1 MTSPGDLPALPA
13 GFDRRRF
20 LAFASALGAG
30 AALPEALLA
39 EGKGITDRSIV
50 EAERLSGL
58 SFTAEERKLMK
69 KGLEEQLEAYEALR
83 QVPIANSVPPALRFA
98 PYEAASV
105 EPPPA
110 PAKSPF
116 PEGPS
121 GLTAAPA
128 DSEDLAFLP
137 AVTLGRMI
145 KEGKITSVALT
156 RLYLERLR
164 RSDPALQAVV
174 TYTESLAMHLAEV
187 ADREIGN
194 DGVDRGPLQ
203 GVPWGAKDL
212 LAVRDYPTTWGSNV
226 FKEQQFAEN
235 ATVVDRL
242 SANGA
247 VLVAKLS
254 LGELAMGDVWYGG
267 TTKNPW
273 KLDQGS
279 SGSSAGP
286 AAATTAGLVGFSL
299 GSETLGSIVSP
310 STRCGATGL
319 RPTFGRVSR
328 HGAMALSWSMDKL
341 GPICRTA
348 EDCAAVFAAI
358 HGPDGKDGTVVHRPF
373 AWDPALDVR
382 RLKVGYVKEAFEKEP
397 AEGQEEWHGH
407 DLAALDVLRHFG
419 VELVPITLPDL
430 PWNALRVI
438 LSAETAA
445 AFDELTRSNRD
456 DGLVRQTEQSWPN
469 YFRLGQTVP
478 AVSYLQA
485 NRIRTLAIREM
496 EKTLTGF
503 DAYLAPTFGAS
514 NLLLTNLTGHPAVV
528 LPNGF
533 RKDGTPTSLT
543 ITGKLYG
550 EGGILALAHAY
561 QGATDFHRR
570 RPKVALPVEK
580 KG

>member
-30 AALPEALLA
+30 AALPDALLA
-39 EGKGITDRSIV
+39 EGKGITERSIV
-50 EAERLSGL
+50 EAEHLTGL
-58 SFTAEERKLMK
+58 SFTPAEREMMK
-69 KGLEEQLEAYEALR
+69 KGLEEQLESYEALR
-83 QVPIANSVPPALRFA
+83 KVPLANSVPPALRFSPHEVA
-98 PYEAASV
+98 
-105 EPPPA
+105 PPA
-110 PAKSPF
+110 EPVPAYSF
-116 PEGPS
+116 PEGTS
-121 GLTAAPA
+121 GLTAAPS
-128 DSEDLAFLP
+128 DPEDLAFLP
-137 AVTLGRMI
+137 ALTLGRMI
-145 KEGKITSVALT
+145 KEGKTTSVALT
-156 RLYLERLR
+156 RLYLDRLR
-164 RSDPALQAVV
+164 RFDRVLQAVV
-174 TYTESLAMHLAEV
+174 NDTEGMAMELAEV
-187 ADREIGN
+187 ADREISNG
-194 DGVDRGPLQ
+194 GVDRGPLQ

-212 LAVRDYPTTWGSNV
+212 LAVRGYPTTWGSNL
-226 FKEQQFAEN
+226 FREQRFDET
-235 ATVVDRL
+235 ATVVERL
-242 SANGA
+242 SSAGA

-254 LGELAMGDVWYGG
+254 LGELALGDVWFGG

-273 KLDQGS
+273 KIDQGS
-279 SGSSAGP
+279 SGSSAGS
-286 AAATTAGLVGFSL
+286 ASATVAGCVGFSL

-348 EDCAAVFAAI
+348 EDCAAVFAVI

-373 AWDPALDVR
+373 TWEPARDLR
-382 RLKVGYVKEAFEKEP
+382 KLKVGFVKEAFDKAP
-397 AEGQEEWHGH
+397 AEGQEEWHAH
-407 DLAALDVLRHFG
+407 DLAALDTLRRLG
-419 VELVPITLPDL
+419 VELVPLTLPDL

-456 DGLVRQTEQSWPN
+456 DEMVRQTEQSWPN

-485 NRIRTLAIREM
+485 NRIRTLALREM
-496 EKTLTGF
+496 EKTLAGF

-550 EGGILALAHAY
+550 EAEILALAHAY

-570 RPKVALPVEK
+570 RPKVEVPAGENR
-580 KG
+580 